1 MFFEFRNSISV
12 PKKVSLI
19 KKKKKGLGTEVIK
32 AAATEYVIFKLSK
45 TYRKKVFRN
54 I

>member
-19 KKKKKGLGTEVIK
+19 KKKKGLGTEVIK